1 MKVLA
6 KIQENVDQS
15 MPHLA
20 RGTEGTRMVS
30 VREHVAF
37 AVTSAVDR
45 SRNTNREPRNSAGE
59 RYFVGSFCDQVK
71 VIGLHGELHD
81 AKPFA

>member
-6 KIQENVDQS
+6 KIQENVDQG

-20 RGTEGTRMVS
+20 RGSEGPRMVS
-30 VREHVAF
+30 VAEHVAL
-37 AVTSAVDR
+37 AVSGAIDSPR
-45 SRNTNREPRNSAGE
+45 EANREPRYSARK
-59 RYFVGSFCDQVK
+59 RYLVGSFCDEMK

-81 AKPFA
+81 AKP